1 MRNMRGCLKNY
12 GNKRGGKVR
21 CQVRWDKR
29 DDPEYRALRIFLVNV
44 AMGKFG
50 LVVTVEYLTLI
61 SLLFW

>member
-1 MRNMRGCLKNY
+1 M
-12 GNKRGGKVR
+12 R
-21 CQVRWDKR
+21 CQVGWDKR

-61 SLLFW
+61 GLLFW

>member
-44 AMGKFG
+44 AMEK
-50 LVVTVEYLTLI
+50 LR
-61 SLLFW
+61 